1 MLPKGTYPAVA
12 AVAQTDAGE
21 VSCQFGESKEKGTP
35 YAAVLTK
42 VLRGPFAKQT
52 ITWQGY
58 FSGGA
63 TEHTIKALRN
73 FGFTGDQLDKL
84 PAQRPENEVEIVV
97 EHETNDKGQ
106 TFAKV
111 AWVNSPNR
119 GMKIAAPIVGSEL
132 RKFAAKF
139 QATLKAAPVIV
150 GAKAVVEEPSEPPA
164 SSDAWSGNDAP
175 DPPKANEFD
184 QRHPAAADDD
194 SGIPF

>member
-12 AVAQTDAGE
+12 TVAQSDAGE
-21 VSCQFGESKEKGTP
+21 VACQFGESKEKGTP
-35 YAAVLTK
+35 FAAVLAK
-42 VLRGPFAKQT
+42 VIRGPFAKHT

-73 FGFTGDQLDKL
+73 FGFTGDQLDKF

-119 GMKIAAPIVGSEL
+119 GMKISAPIAGGEL

-139 QATLKAAPVIV
+139 QATLKAAPAIV
-150 GAKAVVEEPSEPPA
+150 GTKAVVEEPSAAPA
-164 SSDAWSGNDAP
+164 SGDTWNGNDAP
-175 DPPKANEFD
+175 DPPTDRDFD
-184 QRHPAAADDD
+184 QSPPPGSNDD
-194 SGIPF
+194 IPF